1 VTARTYS
8 IPDYALLFDDLDSFY
23 IDQQGLLAG
32 STETMLLLEGGSAL
46 SQGLKVKSE
55 EKEMLLSILSQ
66 MIRYNLL
73 TPLTEVGT
81 HCTLPCI
88 TVMQGA
94 ARGQ

>member
-1 VTARTYS
+1 MTARTYS

-32 STETMLLLEGGSAL
+32 STELLEGGSAL
-46 SQGLKVKSE
+46 SQGLSVKSK

-73 TPLTEVGT
+73 TLLTEVGT

-94 ARGQ
+94 AGGQ

>member
-46 SQGLKVKSE
+46 SQGLSVKSE

-73 TPLTEVGT
+73 TLLTEVGT
-81 HCTLPCI
+81 HCTHPCI